1 MRFNPLLNDLFRG
14 EWLLDVAWIST
25 AAPLVQNLL
34 EGVTNVQQIDQ
45 NESALSVIDASGHQ
59 VNPRNG
65 IPEGS
70 IAVVSMIGAAMKY
83 GNACSYGADDIA
95 RELAFANA
103 NPNISAIIFKLDG
116 PGGAVSAIGPLLTF
130 ASEKKKPVIG
140 LADAC
145 LSLHYWTA
153 VGVCDY
159 IMADND
165 ISARFGSIGVVSQ
178 FMDAKKHWEDK
189 GFKFHE
195 IYADESSHKNEVFKL
210 ALEGKYDKIKSEI
223 LNPMARKFQAAVKAA
238 RPNLR
243 LEEEGILSG
252 KTFDADK
259 ALGIGLID
267 GIGTFKQAV
276 ERAKVHAELYA
287 QL

>member
-34 EGVTNVQQIDQ
+34 EGVVNVQNIEQT
-45 NESALSVIDASGHQ
+45 ESALSVIDASGHQ
-59 VNPRNG
+59 VNPING

-130 ASEKKKPVIG
+130 AAEKKKPVIG

-145 LSLHYWTA
+145 LSLHYWAA

-159 IMADND
+159 VMADND
-165 ISARFGSIGVVSQ
+165 ISARFGSVGVVSQ